1 MKKKEKIKLVFGLG
15 NEEKEFYSSR
25 HNIGKEII
33 DFYIEERK
41 EEKSFYFA
49 KYNHLIL
56 ASNKG
61 YMNES
66 GKSVKEALKFF
77 KLKPENLLVIHDDAD
92 LLFPF
97 FKVSFASGSGGH
109 KGIES
114 IFKEIKSKN
123 FWRFRIGIQK
133 KKRVL
138 AGNLVLKKWDE
149 EEKKVLNKIKKEFKI
164 ILEKL
169 EEKLPNELNLSK
181 DYFLKLNE
189 RKN

>member
-1 MKKKEKIKLVFGLG
+1 
-15 NEEKEFYSSR
+15 
-25 HNIGKEII
+25 
-33 DFYIEERK
+33 
-41 EEKSFYFA
+41 
-49 KYNHLIL
+49 
-56 ASNKG
+56 
-61 YMNES
+61 
-66 GKSVKEALKFF
+66 
-77 KLKPENLLVIHDDAD
+77 LVIHDEAD

-123 FWRFRIGIQK
+123 FWRFRIDIQK

-149 EEKKVLNKIKKEFKI
+149 EEKKVLDKIKKEFKI

-169 EEKLPNELNLSK
+169 E
-181 DYFLKLNE
+181 
-189 RKN
+189 

>member
-1 MKKKEKIKLVFGLG
+1 MKKKEKIKIVFGLG
-15 NEEKEFYSSR
+15 NEGKEFYGSR

-149 EEKKVLNKIKKEFKI
+149 EEKKVLDKIKKEFKI

-189 RKN
+189 GKN

>member
-1 MKKKEKIKLVFGLG
+1 MKKKEEIKIIFGLG
-15 NEEKEFYSSR
+15 NEGKEFESSR
-25 HNIGKEII
+25 HNIGKEIVN
-33 DFYIEERK
+33 FYIKERN
-41 EEKSFYFA
+41 EGRGFYFSE
-49 KYNHLIL
+49 YNHLIL

-66 GKSVKEALKFF
+66 GKSVKEVLKFF
-77 KLKPENLLVIHDDAD
+77 KLKPENLLVIHDEAD
-92 LLFPF
+92 LVFPL

-109 KGIES
+109 KGVES

-133 KKRVL
+133 RKRVL
-138 AGNLVLKKWDE
+138 AGNLVLTRWTD
-149 EEKKVLNKIKKEFKI
+149 EEKKILDKIKKEFKI

-169 EEKLPNELNLSK
+169 EKKLPNELNLSK

>member
-1 MKKKEKIKLVFGLG
+1 MKNKEKIKLVFGLG
-15 NEEKEFYSSR
+15 NEGKEFYSSR

-41 EEKSFYFA
+41 EEKNFYFA

-77 KLKPENLLVIHDDAD
+77 KLKPENLLVIHDEAD

-109 KGIES
+109 KGVES

-149 EEKKVLNKIKKEFKI
+149 EEKKFLDKIKKEFKI

-189 RKN
+189 GKN

>member
-1 MKKKEKIKLVFGLG
+1 MKKKEKVRIFFGLG
-15 NEEKEFYSSR
+15 NEGKEFIGSR

-33 DFYIEERK
+33 DFYIKEK
-41 EEKSFYFA
+41 EEKKYFYFEN
-49 KYNHLIL
+49 YSGLIL

-66 GKSVKEALKFF
+66 GRGVKEALKIL
-77 KLKPENLLVIHDDAD
+77 KLKPENLLVIHDEAD
-92 LLFPF
+92 LIFPL
-97 FKVSFASGSGGH
+97 FKVSFNTGSGGH

-114 IFKEIKSKN
+114 LFKEFKSKR

-133 KKRVL
+133 KKRIL

-149 EEKKVLNKIKKEFKI
+149 EEKRILDKIKNEFKI

-169 EEKLPNELNLSK
+169 KEKLPNELNLSK
-181 DYFLKLNE
+181 DYFLKI
-189 RKN
+189 K

>member
-15 NEEKEFYSSR
+15 NEGKEFYSSR

-109 KGIES
+109 KGVES

-149 EEKKVLNKIKKEFKI
+149 EEKKVLDKIKKEFKI

>member
-1 MKKKEKIKLVFGLG
+1 MKKKEKIKIIFGLG
-15 NEEKEFYSSR
+15 NEGEDFESSR
-25 HNIGKEII
+25 HNIGKEIVN
-33 DFYIEERK
+33 FYIRERR
-41 EEKSFYFA
+41 EEKMFYFS
-49 KYNHLIL
+49 KYNYLIL
-56 ASNKG
+56 ASNNG

-92 LLFPF
+92 LIFPL

-109 KGIES
+109 KGVES

-133 KKRVL
+133 KRRVL
-138 AGNLVLKKWDE
+138 AGNLVLKKW
-149 EEKKVLNKIKKEFKI
+149 EEKEKEILDKIKKEFKI

>member
-1 MKKKEKIKLVFGLG
+1 MKKKEKIKIVFGLG
-15 NEEKEFYSSR
+15 NEGKEFYFSR

-41 EEKSFYFA
+41 EEKSFYFT

-149 EEKKVLNKIKKEFKI
+149 EEKKVLDKIKKEFKI

-189 RKN
+189 GKN

>member
-15 NEEKEFYSSR
+15 NEGKEFYGSR

-77 KLKPENLLVIHDDAD
+77 KLKPENLLVIHDEAD
-92 LLFPF
+92 LLF
-97 FKVSFASGSGGH
+97 
-109 KGIES
+109 
-114 IFKEIKSKN
+114 
-123 FWRFRIGIQK
+123 
-133 KKRVL
+133 L
-138 AGNLVLKKWDE
+138 
-149 EEKKVLNKIKKEFKI
+149 
-164 ILEKL
+164 
-169 EEKLPNELNLSK
+169 
-181 DYFLKLNE
+181 FLKFLLLQE
-189 RKN
+189 AAGIKV